1 MKFFIRTFGCK
12 MNLLDSARVAAA
24 LCDAGHEQVA
34 SEVQADVVLVN
45 SCTVT
50 AESDR
55 KSRRAAH
62 AAQRDGKRVVV
73 LGCGPRVDLAAWK
86 RAVAGVEAYAS
97 EQELCGRFG
106 AAQGVRCDHH
116 RTRLP
121 VAIQHGCDN
130 TCAYCITRVARGPH
144 RSVPQE
150 EVLRAVREVALGG
163 GYEVVLTGIN
173 LAAWGC
179 SLTTRPSESGLA
191 LLLKSILQ
199 ETSIGRVRL
208 SSLGPEYL
216 DRRFFEVFADDRV
229 CDHLHLSVQSGSLS
243 VLRRMG
249 RGHGIVEVEQAAC
262 WAREARPDVALTA
275 DFIVGLP
282 GESEHDF
289 CQTLQLAERVGFA
302 QLHVFPF
309 SPREGTVA
317 RRLPDQVS
325 DGEKKQRAARLS
337 ALGRA
342 LRERFLRSQHGR
354 RGQALMLRDGTAIT
368 SNYLRLRGAGGE
380 RGSLVDVVIDVR
392 DVVGR

>member
-62 AAQRDGKRVVV
+62 AAQRDGKSVCV
-73 LGCGPRVDLAAWK
+73 LGCGPRVDLEAWK
-86 RAVAGVEAYAS
+86 RAVAGVEVYAS
-97 EQELCGRFG
+97 EKALCGRFG
-106 AAQGVRCDHH
+106 AAEGARCVHH

-130 TCAYCITRVARGPH
+130 TCVYCITRVARGPH

-150 EVLRAVREVALGG
+150 EVLRAVREVAVGG

-191 LLLKSILQ
+191 LLLKSILR

-208 SSLGPEYL
+208 SSLGPQYL
-216 DRRFFEVFADDRV
+216 DRRFFEVFADERV

-243 VLRRMG
+243 VLRQMA
-249 RGHGIVEVEQAAC
+249 RGHGVVEVEQSAY

-275 DFIVGLP
+275 DFIVGFP
-282 GESEHDF
+282 GEGEDDF
-289 CQTLQLAERVGFA
+289 RQTLQLAERVGFA

-309 SPREGTVA
+309 SPREGTLA
-317 RRLPDQVS
+317 FGLPDQVP

-337 ALGRA
+337 AVGRA
-342 LRERFLRSQHGR
+342 LREQFLRSQHGR
-354 RGQALMLRDGTAIT
+354 RVQALVLRDGTAIT
-368 SNYLRLRGAGGE
+368 SNYLRLRGARGE
-380 RGSLVDVVIDVR
+380 RGRLVDVVIDVR

>member
-1 MKFFIRTFGCK
+1 VKFFIRTFGCK

-24 LCDAGHEQVA
+24 LCDTGHEQVA
-34 SEVQADVVLVN
+34 SEAEADVVLVN

-62 AAQRDGKRVVV
+62 AAQREGKRVAV
-73 LGCGPRVDLAAWK
+73 LGCGPRVDLEAWK
-86 RAVAGVEAYAS
+86 RSVAGVEVYAS
-97 EQELCGRFG
+97 EQALCGSFG
-106 AAQGVRCDHH
+106 AAQGDRCVHQ

-144 RSVPQE
+144 RSVPQD
-150 EVLRAVREVALGG
+150 EVLRLVREVTLRGG
-163 GYEVVLTGIN
+163 HEVVLTGIN

-191 LLLKSILQ
+191 LLLKAILR

-216 DRRFFEVFADDRV
+216 DLRFFAAFADERI

-249 RGHGIVEVEQAAC
+249 RGHGVAEVEQAAC
-262 WAREARPDVALTA
+262 WARQARPDVALTA
-275 DFIVGLP
+275 DFIVGFP
-282 GESEHDF
+282 GESEDDF
-289 CQTLQLAERVGFA
+289 RQTLQLAERVGFA
-302 QLHVFPF
+302 HLHVFPF

-317 RRLPDQVS
+317 ATLPDKIPDV
-325 DGEKKQRAARLS
+325 EKKRRAARLS

-342 LRERFLRSQHGR
+342 LREQFLRSQHGR

-368 SNYLRLRGAGGE
+368 SNYLRLRGARGE

-392 DVVGR
+392 DVVGQ

>member
-34 SEVQADVVLVN
+34 SEVEADVVLVN

-62 AAQRDGKRVVV
+62 AAQRDGKRVAV
-73 LGCGPRVDLAAWK
+73 LGCGPRVDLKAWK
-86 RAVAGVEAYAS
+86 RAVAGGEVYGS
-97 EQELCGRFG
+97 EQELCGSFG
-106 AAQGVRCDHH
+106 ATEGGRYVHH

-130 TCAYCITRVARGPH
+130 ECAYCITRVARGPH

-150 EVLRAVREVALGG
+150 EVLRAVRQVAASGG
-163 GYEVVLTGIN
+163 HEVVLTGVN

-179 SLTTRPSESGLA
+179 SLTTRPSESRLA
-191 LLLKSILQ
+191 LLLRSILRD
-199 ETSIGRVRL
+199 TPVGRVRL
-208 SSLGPEYL
+208 SSLGPEFL
-216 DRRFFEVFADDRV
+216 DHRFFEVFADERM

-243 VLRRMG
+243 VLRKMG
-249 RGHGIVEVEQAAC
+249 RGHGVVEVELAASR
-262 WAREARPDVALTA
+262 AREARPDVALTA
-275 DFIVGLP
+275 DFIVGFP
-282 GESEHDF
+282 GESEDDF

-309 SPREGTVA
+309 SPREGTLA
-317 RRLPDQVS
+317 YGLPDPVPA
-325 DGEKKQRAARLS
+325 GEKKQRAARLT
-337 ALGRA
+337 ALGRT
-342 LRERFLRSQHGR
+342 LREQFLRSQDGR
-354 RGQALMLRDGTAIT
+354 RVQALVLRDGTAIT
-368 SNYLRLRGAGGE
+368 SNYVRLRGARGE

-392 DVVGR
+392 HVVGW